1 MSSLEPVHLADIEAA
16 RERLRPLV
24 HHTETSL
31 SDSASRRVGAEVFF
45 KYENL
50 QRTGSFKIRGAA
62 NKILTLSPEQKARG
76 VVASSAGNHAQ
87 GVALSARLAGVRATI
102 VMPEGASLNKIEA
115 TRSYG
120 ADVVL
125 HGQFYDEAYAHAR
138 EIEARTGAVFVHPYQ
153 DSVVI
158 AGQGT
163 IGLEIMEAVPDVESV
178 ILAVGGGGL
187 IAGVASAIKALRPS
201 CKIIGVQAA
210 NAPGMVRKFSGQRYD
225 PAPGPLSTIADGI
238 AVKNPSEE
246 MYRGFIEPLVDEMI
260 TVTDDEIADA
270 IVFVLERTKNLVEGA
285 GAAPVAAL
293 LHHRL
298 PLGRRTVPVL
308 CGGNID
314 LNVIA
319 KVVERG
325 LIRQGRLT
333 EISVVVSD
341 RPGVLVQL
349 TKILADLRCNVLDV
363 RHDRVERGLS
373 LREAK
378 VDFVVETAGPEHAE
392 QVKQALVQHGA
403 RIIPSAGVL

>member
-1 MSSLEPVHLADIEAA
+1 MSKLKAVSLADIQNA
-16 RERLRPLV
+16 RQRLRGV
-24 HHTETSL
+24 IHETETAL
-31 SDSASRRVGAEVFF
+31 SDSASRRAGAEVFF

-50 QRTGSFKIRGAA
+50 QRTGSFKIRGAS
-62 NKILTLSPEQKARG
+62 NKIQTLSAAERARG

-87 GVALSARLAGVRATI
+87 GVALSARLAGVNATI
-102 VMPEGASLNKIEA
+102 VMPEGASLNKVEA

-120 ADVVL
+120 AKVVL

-138 EIEARTGAVFVHPYQ
+138 AIEKDTGAVFVHPYE
-153 DSVVI
+153 DELVI

-163 IGLEIMEAVPDVESV
+163 IGLEILEKVPDLDSV
-178 ILAVGGGGL
+178 IVAVGGGGL
-187 IAGVASAIKALRPS
+187 ISGVATAIKALNPS
-201 CKIIGVQAA
+201 CKIIGVQAS
-210 NAPGMVRKFSGQRYD
+210 NAPGMARKFRHEAYE
-225 PAPGPLSTIADGI
+225 PPPGRLSTIADGI
-238 AVKNPSEE
+238 AVKNPSAPMFEA
-246 MYRGFIEPLVDEMI
+246 FIEPLVDEMI

-285 GAAPVAAL
+285 GAAAVAAL

-298 PLGRRTVPVL
+298 PLGKKTCPIL

-325 LIRQGRLT
+325 LINQGRLA

-341 RPGVLVQL
+341 QPGVLGRL
-349 TKILADLRCNVLDV
+349 TAVLAEQRCNILDV

-392 QVKQALVQHGA
+392 RVRDSLRASGA
-403 RIIPSAGVL
+403 RIVD